1 MFSRLFGTTEKETV
15 SIDLGQAEIIIQ
27 LYTGQIIKKLIKG
40 VHDKVFGCYSPCSQ
54 QIKYF
59 MEKVRK
65 ENVLEIEEGH
75 FINIAKEI
83 KSVTVGEISPLII
96 EVDKD

>member
-1 MFSRLFGTTEKETV
+1 MFGFGKKELKTKT
-15 SIDLGQAEIIIQ
+15 INLGQVEVVIL
-27 LYTGQIIKKLIKG
+27 LYSGQIIKKNIKG
-40 VHDKVFGCYSPCSQ
+40 IYYESSESYIPAEHRLG
-54 QIKYF
+54 YF

-83 KSVTVGEISPLII
+83 KSVTHGEISPYTI
-96 EVDKD
+96 EVKVD